1 MHMKIEWK
9 DGWEDE
15 IKRQVTEEFIRRH
28 QPELDAL
35 LRRHKGKPV
44 EEVKPI
50 VRREMSRWEGSV
62 PDAELTRIAT
72 AISQGER
79 VILRATA

>member
-1 MHMKIEWK
+1 MKIEWN
-9 DGWEDE
+9 DGWQEQIE
-15 IKRQVTEEFIRRH
+15 RQVADEYIRRH

-44 EEVKPI
+44 DEVKPI
-50 VRREMSRWEGSV
+50 VRREMSRWEGDV

-79 VILRATA
+79 VVLRVTA